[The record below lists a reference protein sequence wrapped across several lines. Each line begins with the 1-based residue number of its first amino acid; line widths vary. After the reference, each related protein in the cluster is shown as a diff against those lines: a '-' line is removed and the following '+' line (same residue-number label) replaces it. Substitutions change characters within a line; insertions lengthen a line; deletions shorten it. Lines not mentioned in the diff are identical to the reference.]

1 MRGKIEMSIK
11 NTKKEIAVV
20 TKFALKL
27 AIIAAVVLIGA
38 NLTKKSHAYDEK
50 NKVITIGTT
59 VGDFSILVNQ
69 GLKPELEKKGYKIKH
84 VEFTDYVRPN
94 IALSEG
100 ALDVNIFQHKP
111 YLDEFAQEKNL
122 QLSILAPVPTAP
134 LGLYPGKLKN
144 LADFKE
150 GESVA
155 IPNDPT
161 NLARALVI
169 FQELGWIKLSKNVNP
184 LKASVKDIEKNLKN
198 IKIVQLEAAQLPRS
212 LTDVDFAVING
223 NYATASG
230 IAISS
235 AVARE
240 KNDNYINYA
249 VVRSTDL
256 KVGFAKDFADVL
268 RSSTFKTFAKNRFK
282 GYKFPAEWK

>member
-1 MRGKIEMSIK
+1 MSINETK
-11 NTKKEIAVV
+11 NEIVAV

-38 NLTKKSHAYDEK
+38 NFTKKSHAYDEK

-69 GLKPELEKKGYKIKH
+69 GLKPELEKRGYKIKH
-84 VEFTDYVRPN
+84 IEFTDYVRPN

-111 YLDEFAQEKNL
+111 YLDEFAKEKNL
-122 QLSILAPVPTAP
+122 QLSVLAPVPTAP
-134 LGLYPGKLKN
+134 LGLYPGKLKT

-150 GESVA
+150 GGSVA

-169 FQELGWIKLSKNVNP
+169 FHELGWIKLAKSVNP

-230 IAISS
+230 IAIAS
-235 AVARE
+235 ALARE

>member
-1 MRGKIEMSIK
+1 MSIK

>member
-11 NTKKEIAVV
+11 NTKKEIVVV

-111 YLDEFAQEKNL
+111 YLDEFAKEKNL

-150 GESVA
+150 GGSVA

-184 LKASVKDIEKNLKN
+184 LKASVKDIEKKLKN